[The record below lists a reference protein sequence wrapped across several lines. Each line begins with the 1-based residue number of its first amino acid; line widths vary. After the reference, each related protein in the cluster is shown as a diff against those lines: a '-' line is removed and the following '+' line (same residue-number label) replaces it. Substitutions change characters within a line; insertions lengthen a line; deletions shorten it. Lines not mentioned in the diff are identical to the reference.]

1 LTCVYT
7 EPYPKIPEPRGDRAH
22 AELKTLLLRG
32 DFPFGV
38 RMGEERLAGLLEV
51 SRTPVREALARL
63 HVEGLVERHPDGG
76 YCPVLPDLETMNGL
90 YEVRFALELDAL
102 DRPSRRGIARDV
114 DALIRLREDWRAA
127 GDGVG
132 EVVFEPDPDFVLLDE
147 DFHLRVAAASGN
159 HALVELLGRV
169 NERIRIVRMQ
179 DFLTEERVV
188 CTVEEHLGVL
198 DALLDGDDADARAR
212 LIEHFESSL
221 AVVGERAAAALAR
234 MLTARGRR

>member
-1 LTCVYT
+1 MYT
-7 EPYPKIPEPRGDRAH
+7 EPYPRIPEPRGDRAH

-38 RMGEERLAGLLEV
+38 RMGEERLAGLLDV

-76 YCPVLPDLETMNGL
+76 YCPVLPDLDTMHGL

-102 DRPSRRGIARDV
+102 DRPHRRGITRDV
-114 DALIRLREDWRAA
+114 AALVRLREDWLAA
-127 GDGVG
+127 GEGVG
-132 EVVFEPDPDFVLLDE
+132 EEAFEPDPDFVLLDE
-147 DFHLRVAAASGN
+147 DFHLRVAGASGN
-159 HALVELLGRV
+159 HALVDILGRV

-198 DALLDGDDADARAR
+198 DALLEGDDGDARAR

-221 AVVGERAAAALAR
+221 AVVGERASAALAR
-234 MLTARGRR
+234 MLASRGRR